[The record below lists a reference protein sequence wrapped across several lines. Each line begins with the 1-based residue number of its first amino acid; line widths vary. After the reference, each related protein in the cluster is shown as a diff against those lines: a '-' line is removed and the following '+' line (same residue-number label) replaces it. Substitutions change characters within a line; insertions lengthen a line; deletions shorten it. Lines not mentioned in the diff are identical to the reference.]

1 MQACPAPTGS
11 TPEAARRLGRR
22 SSAGFSLLEV
32 LVAFVILALVG
43 AALFRLFSSALG
55 NASAADD
62 MSRAVLVAES
72 VLAETAAVQPLR
84 ETTQRGTADDGRIEW
99 TTTVAPYQAPDVNP
113 DTERISDSMPLRLFR
128 VSVEV
133 VFPAANGGRRTLAL
147 ATTRIAS
154 KDVR

>member
-1 MQACPAPTGS
+1 
-11 TPEAARRLGRR
+11 
-22 SSAGFSLLEV
+22 V

-55 NASAADD
+55 NASAAGD

-72 VLAETAAVQPLR
+72 VLAEAAAVQPLR
-84 ETTQRGTADDGRIEW
+84 EATQQGTVDDGRIEW
-99 TTTVAPYQAPDVNP
+99 TTTVAPYQAPGVNP
-113 DTERISDSMPLRLFR
+113 DAERGSDSLPLRLFR